1 MEKVRSTIINVW
13 SNNWSKGDEYVLDRR
28 IMTSLISLFGLR
40 LIQMLSLLYTPII
53 FTSSYALQHIYVP
66 EFFFHLQRNWNIPKH
81 LLNNCKSSPPPLQ
94 QGSRG
99 NRNVSE
105 IVPTKNPHWL
115 TGVWIVHI
123 PLPIQ
128 SDSFWSIDFLWI
140 SIRCRPCALLPP
152 TVRDHTERRDLSQL
166 AVSDRS

>member
-1 MEKVRSTIINVW
+1 M
-13 SNNWSKGDEYVLDRR
+13 SKGGEYVLDRR

-40 LIQMLSLLYTPII
+40 LIQTMSLLYTPII
-53 FTSSYALQHIYVP
+53 LQVAMHCNINDRFLN
-66 EFFFHLQRNWNIPKH
+66 FFFHLQRNWNIPKH

-105 IVPTKNPHWL
+105 IVPTKNLHWL

>member
-1 MEKVRSTIINVW
+1 MVYDLYRCCLCFTHQSFLQVAMHCNIN
-13 SNNWSKGDEYVLDRR
+13 DRF
-28 IMTSLISLFGLR
+28 LN
-40 LIQMLSLLYTPII
+40 
-53 FTSSYALQHIYVP
+53 
-66 EFFFHLQRNWNIPKH
+66 FFFHLQRNWNIPKH

-105 IVPTKNPHWL
+105 IVPTKNLHWL